1 MRFIDEVT
9 IEVEAGKGGAGCVSF
24 RREKY
29 IPKGGPDGGNGGDG
43 GEVRLRASHDIN
55 TLQYLYLRKRLIAE
69 NGQPGK
75 GRRKHGRN
83 GNDIEVLV
91 PIGTQILDEEGVLM
105 ADLRHNNDCVVLAHG
120 GKGGLGNSN
129 YATSVNQAPRYAQPG
144 LEGDQRLIKLELNLM
159 ADVGL
164 LGLPNAGKSTLI
176 AAVSNAHP
184 KIADYP
190 FTTMVP
196 SLGQVSLPE
205 GEGFVMADIPGLIA
219 GAHEGKGLGDRFL
232 RHLHRTRMLLH
243 LVDCVDSEKRGI
255 KQQIDEISTEIAGYS
270 DALMAKPR
278 WFVITKIDALDDE
291 GRQEVAE
298 IAATLD
304 LPVYMVSA
312 ASKEGIKPLL
322 FDIATALK
330 GDPDGRL
337 EEMHS

>member
-9 IEVEAGKGGAGCVSF
+9 IEVQAGKGGAGCVSF

-29 IPKGGPDGGNGGDG
+29 IPKGGPDGGNGGEG
-43 GEVRLRASHDIN
+43 GDIFLRASHDIN

-83 GNDIEVLV
+83 GDDIEVLV
-91 PIGTQILDEEGVLM
+91 PVGTKIQDEDGMLM
-105 ADLRHNNDCVVLAHG
+105 ADLRHDDDVFVLAHG

-205 GEGFVMADIPGLIA
+205 GDGFVMADIPGLIA

-232 RHLHRTRMLLH
+232 RHLLRTGMLLH
-243 LVDCVDSEKRGI
+243 LVDCVDSEKRSI
-255 KQQIDEISTEIAGYS
+255 TEQIAEISTEIAGYS
-270 DALMAKPR
+270 EDLINKPR
-278 WFVITKIDALDDE
+278 WLIITKIDALDDKA
-291 GRQEVAE
+291 RQEVETVAKG
-298 IAATLD
+298 LD
-304 LPVYMVSA
+304 LPVYLVSA
-312 ASKEGIKPLL
+312 ASGEGIKQLL
-322 FDIATALK
+322 FDISAALK
-330 GDPDGRL
+330 GDDQ
-337 EEMHS
+337 

>member
-9 IEVEAGKGGAGCVSF
+9 IEVQAGKGGAGCVSF

-29 IPKGGPDGGNGGDG
+29 IPKGGPDGGNGGQG
-43 GEVRLRASHDIN
+43 GDVRLCASHDIN

-75 GRRKHGRN
+75 GRRKHGCN
-83 GNDIEVLV
+83 GDDIEVRV
-91 PIGTQILDEEGVLM
+91 PVGTRIQDEDGMLM
-105 ADLRHNNDCVVLAHG
+105 ADLRDDDDSFVLAHG

-184 KIADYP
+184 KIAEYP

-205 GEGFVMADIPGLIA
+205 GDGFVMADIPGLIA

-243 LVDCVDSEKRGI
+243 LVDCVDSERRSI
-255 KQQIDEISTEIAGYS
+255 IDQIQEIATEIAGYS
-270 DALMAKPR
+270 ETLMAKPR
-278 WFVITKIDALDDE
+278 WFVITKIDALDDK
-291 GRQEVAE
+291 GRQQITE
-298 IAATLD
+298 IADGLD

-312 ASKEGIKPLL
+312 ASGEGIKPLL
-322 FDIATALK
+322 FDISAALK
-330 GDPDGRL
+330 GRDQ
-337 EEMHS
+337 

>member
-9 IEVEAGKGGAGCVSF
+9 VEVTAGKGGAGCVSF

-29 IPKGGPDGGNGGDG
+29 IPKGGPDGGDG
-43 GEVRLRASHDIN
+43 GQGGSVRLRASHDIN

-69 NGQPGK
+69 SGEPGK

-83 GNDIEVLV
+83 GEDIEVLV
-91 PIGTQILDEEGVLM
+91 PVGTQVQDEEGELM
-105 ADLRHNNDCVVLAHG
+105 ADLRHDGDLCVVAYG

-144 LEGDQRLIKLELNLM
+144 LDGDQRMIKLELSLM

-190 FTTMVP
+190 FTTMAP
-196 SLGQVSLPE
+196 SLGQISLPE

-219 GAHEGKGLGDRFL
+219 GAHEGRGLGDRFL
-232 RHLHRTRMLLH
+232 RHLRRTRMLLH
-243 LVDCVDSEKRGI
+243 LVDCVDSERRSI
-255 KQQIDEISTEIAGYS
+255 PEQIEEISTEIAGYS
-270 DALMAKPR
+270 AELIKKPR
-278 WFVITKIDALDDE
+278 WILITKVDALDEDS
-291 GRQEVAE
+291 RQEVQS
-298 IAATLD
+298 IAKMLD
-304 LPVYMVSA
+304 LPTYMVSA
-312 ASKEGIKPLL
+312 ASGEGVKQLL
-322 FDIATALK
+322 FDIAAELKSDTAAA
-330 GDPDGRL
+330 DTA
-337 EEMHS
+337 

>member
-9 IEVEAGKGGAGCVSF
+9 IEVRAGNGGAGCVSF

-29 IPKGGPDGGNGGDG
+29 IPRGGPDGGNGGRG
-43 GEVRLRASHDIN
+43 GDVRLRASHDVN

-75 GRRKHGRN
+75 GQRKDGRD
-83 GNDIEVLV
+83 GADIEVKV
-91 PIGTQILDEEGVLM
+91 PVGTQVQDEEGALL
-105 ADLRHNNDCVVLAHG
+105 ADLSHDGDSFILAAG

-144 LEGDQRLIKLELNLM
+144 LEGEQRIIRLELSLM

-190 FTTMVP
+190 FTTMAP
-196 SLGQVSLPE
+196 SLGQVSLPD
-205 GEGFVMADIPGLIA
+205 GDGFVMADIPGLIA

-232 RHLHRTRMLLH
+232 RHLRRTRMLLH
-243 LVDCVDSEKRGI
+243 LVDCVDSEGRTI
-255 KQQIDEISTEIAGYS
+255 QAQIDEVTAELAGYS
-270 DALMAKPR
+270 DELMAKPR
-278 WFVITKIDALDDE
+278 WLVINKVDALDE
-291 GRQEVAE
+291 AGRAEVEA
-298 IAATLD
+298 IVAASPT
-304 LPVYMVSA
+304 PAYAVSA
-312 ASKEGIKPLL
+312 ASGEGVRQLM
-322 FDIATALK
+322 FDVAAALR
-330 GDPDGRL
+330 GDDAEAP
-337 EEMHS
+337 

>member
-9 IEVEAGKGGAGCVSF
+9 IEVQAGKGGAGCVSF

-29 IPKGGPDGGNGGDG
+29 IPKGGPDGGDGGDG
-43 GEVRLRASHDIN
+43 GDVRLRASHDIN

-83 GNDIEVLV
+83 GDSIEVEV
-91 PIGTQILDEEGVLM
+91 PVGTRILDEEGVLL
-105 ADLRHNNDCVVLAHG
+105 ADLLHDGDHFVLAHG

-144 LEGDQRLIKLELNLM
+144 LEGEQRIIKLELNLM

-190 FTTMVP
+190 FTTMAP
-196 SLGQVSLPE
+196 SLGQVSLPQ
-205 GEGFVMADIPGLIA
+205 GDGFVMADIPGLIA

-232 RHLHRTRMLLH
+232 RHLRRTRMLLH
-243 LVDCVDSEKRGI
+243 LVDCVDSAQRPI
-255 KQQIDEISTEIAGYS
+255 PDQIAEITAEIAGYS
-270 DALMAKPR
+270 DTLMAKPR
-278 WFVITKIDALDDE
+278 WLVITKIDALDAE
-291 GRQEVAE
+291 GRRQ
-298 IAATLD
+298 LD
-304 LPVYMVSA
+304 AVTADMELPVYKVSA
-312 ASKEGIKPLL
+312 ASGEGIKPLL
-322 FDIATALK
+322 FDIAAALK
-330 GDPDGRL
+330 DQQQ
-337 EEMHS
+337 